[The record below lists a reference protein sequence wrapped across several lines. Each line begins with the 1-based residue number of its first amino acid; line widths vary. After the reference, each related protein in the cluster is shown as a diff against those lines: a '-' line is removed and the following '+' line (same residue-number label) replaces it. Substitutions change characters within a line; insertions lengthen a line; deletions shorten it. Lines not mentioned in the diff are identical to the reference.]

1 MPDSVGFGCRFGIRH
16 IPKNDLL
23 CVEWDVKS
31 IDWLTMITCSVADSQ
46 RCCLN
51 LAAQLMAVP
60 ALGALAL
67 GAGAIVASVGSLV
80 LPFYAGY
87 KLHKRLERRRSAK
100 RRRRAREA
108 MWRKLEDMRWRGRQ
122 THIHTD
128 ACAPV

>member
-1 MPDSVGFGCRFGIRH
+1 M
-16 IPKNDLL
+16 
-23 CVEWDVKS
+23 
-31 IDWLTMITCSVADSQ
+31 
-46 RCCLN
+46 

-108 MWRKLEDMRWRGRQ
+108 MWRKLEDMRWRGRCRQ
-122 THIHTD
+122 MICHSH
-128 ACAPV
+128 PVWVPGL

>member
-1 MPDSVGFGCRFGIRH
+1 MVFPVITLSFSSVVIMWQCGW
-16 IPKNDLL
+16 N
-23 CVEWDVKS
+23 
-31 IDWLTMITCSVADSQ
+31 T
-46 RCCLN
+46 
-51 LAAQLMAVP
+51 AAQLMAVP

-108 MWRKLEDMRWRGRQ
+108 MWHKLENMRWRGRY
-122 THIHTD
+122 TS
-128 ACAPV
+128 V

>member
-1 MPDSVGFGCRFGIRH
+1 M
-16 IPKNDLL
+16 
-23 CVEWDVKS
+23 
-31 IDWLTMITCSVADSQ
+31 
-46 RCCLN
+46 

-67 GAGAIVASVGSLV
+67 GAGAVVASVGSLV

-108 MWRKLEDMRWRGRQ
+108 MWHKLEDMRWRGVLAVLYWLLQ
-122 THIHTD
+122 DKPFD
-128 ACAPV
+128 AHCCHMGTAIKHPVPD

>member
-1 MPDSVGFGCRFGIRH
+1 
-16 IPKNDLL
+16 
-23 CVEWDVKS
+23 
-31 IDWLTMITCSVADSQ
+31 
-46 RCCLN
+46 
-51 LAAQLMAVP
+51 MAVP

-108 MWRKLEDMRWRGRQ
+108 MWRKLEDMRWRGCYSILLTGVFVVISSALLSLNSTELVRYK
-122 THIHTD
+122 D
-128 ACAPV
+128 ASDLHMSGWCGMSLTCPQKVIMN

>member
-1 MPDSVGFGCRFGIRH
+1 MSCVVVVG
-16 IPKNDLL
+16 
-23 CVEWDVKS
+23 
-31 IDWLTMITCSVADSQ
+31 M
-46 RCCLN
+46 

-108 MWRKLEDMRWRGRQ
+108 MWRKLEDMRWRGRCHQ
-122 THIHTD
+122 MICHSH
-128 ACAPV
+128 AVWVPGL